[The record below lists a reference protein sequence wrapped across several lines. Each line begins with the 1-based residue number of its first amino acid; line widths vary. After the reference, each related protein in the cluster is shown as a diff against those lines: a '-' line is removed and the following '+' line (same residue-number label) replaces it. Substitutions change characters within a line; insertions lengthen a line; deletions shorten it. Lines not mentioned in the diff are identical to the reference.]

1 MKTFKQFIEDYSVGG
16 GLTPKQMLGPGTQW
30 FRTPAEKMK
39 ENQRFIRVA
48 PGFIPNW
55 LQAKK
60 PKKFGKDSKVNPKA
74 LERPEIRDQIFTG
87 KANLD
92 KTA

>member
-1 MKTFKQFIEDYSVGG
+1 MKSFKQFITEIDAKNSIERLHPFKTMKMGG
-16 GLTPKQMLGPGTQW
+16 
-30 FRTPAEKMK
+30 MK
-39 ENQRFIRVA
+39 DGKFKYPHHLRLFKKV
-48 PGFIPNW
+48 
-55 LQAKK
+55 QAR

-92 KTA
+92 KKA

>member
-1 MKTFKQFIEDYSVGG
+1 MKTFKQFITEVEAKNSIERLHPFKTMKMGG
-16 GLTPKQMLGPGTQW
+16 
-30 FRTPAEKMK
+30 MK
-39 ENQRFIRVA
+39 DGKFKYPHHLRLFKKV
-48 PGFIPNW
+48 
-55 LQAKK
+55 QAG

-92 KTA
+92 KKA